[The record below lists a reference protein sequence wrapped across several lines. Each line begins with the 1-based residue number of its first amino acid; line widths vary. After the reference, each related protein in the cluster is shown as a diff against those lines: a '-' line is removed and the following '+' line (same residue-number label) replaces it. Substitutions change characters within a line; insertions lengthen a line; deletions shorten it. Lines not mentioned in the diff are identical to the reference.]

1 MTFEEQDKLQIRAI
15 ELLNYIHDC
24 IAEWDTW
31 AEMGIFKLGVMHV
44 VSMLSELED
53 TRRLLGDAFPA
64 DLVTPLHKLTKP
76 WISPVT
82 FPGGSYTVQFNI
94 SDNHDCAAN

>member
-31 AEMGIFKLGVMHV
+31 AEMGIFKLG
-44 VSMLSELED
+44 
-53 TRRLLGDAFPA
+53 
-64 DLVTPLHKLTKP
+64 
-76 WISPVT
+76 
-82 FPGGSYTVQFNI
+82 
-94 SDNHDCAAN
+94 